1 MNMALSVTVRF
12 SGPGSYEVGG
22 VVESLRFEGIK
33 FARNTLGFMFRF
45 HEGTKNVTF
54 VGCTFEHADPD
65 VAAISVA
72 DNFTHPTGLALTFE
86 DCKFT
91 TTGPA
96 LAAAIQRDLSTKSTI
111 TFVNCEFRGGDGTT
125 GNGKLTFEGKL
136 GSTLAVSVEQVTR
149 GQIVP
154 PKTFDGVN
162 VGEAALIRSENVALT
177 LSNVDF
183 ASIAANAAVR
193 ATGSAAVDV
202 RNCRFNSVTGGG
214 LNILGPS
221 SVAIDGGSFVD
232 LSGFAVQV
240 DANPANLSSGNS
252 SLSVTNSE
260 FRNCRGRSVVL
271 TRGVVFSRIVVSGS
285 TFVESGD
292 INGVVDLT
300 SLPSRMSP
308 LFLIDK
314 CRFERCKGAQAID
327 VQGARLV
334 NVSSTVFVDNVVQV
348 SVQVR
353 APLTLDNVTFSN
365 SSTVADAYVETGDP
379 VIVRGVDASK
389 GIAPTILRTVG
400 GSVEVRGPAVSLLR
414 SIEFPDAQSTL
425 TLSAVT
431 ASLLLCNGATAAG
444 PLKHALN
451 NGAVTIGADA
461 MLTMYRG
468 VDCDAFSNAGGAIEN
483 NGALVLR
490 VTGSDG
496 FVINRTITGTG
507 SLKLGIRGSGS
518 NVGEVDRVT
527 FAKAPTF
534 SRVDVVVTLTS
545 VLTNG
550 TVIPLA
556 TFPAGSTFGN
566 LSSGVEQN
574 MTALTFKVIISCAVS
589 CNMGRCVAKDTCACN
604 DGFQDSEAGKCN
616 ARITQPTTSGERSL
630 SQVTSG
636 STTSGAQIVPD
647 TDAGSPSLPIEIIA
661 PAVAGGVLLLVVV
674 GVAICCIVRRRDAH
688 AQNASI
694 VKEESPYGVGMLSV
708 GNDYDQLAKKP
719 AYDVLPSP
727 DYVDLSKKPED
738 RYADPAIL
746 AQT

>member
-1 MNMALSVTVRF
+1 
-12 SGPGSYEVGG
+12 
-22 VVESLRFEGIK
+22 
-33 FARNTLGFMFRF
+33 
-45 HEGTKNVTF
+45 
-54 VGCTFEHADPD
+54 
-65 VAAISVA
+65 
-72 DNFTHPTGLALTFE
+72 
-86 DCKFT
+86 
-91 TTGPA
+91 
-96 LAAAIQRDLSTKSTI
+96 
-111 TFVNCEFRGGDGTT
+111 
-125 GNGKLTFEGKL
+125 
-136 GSTLAVSVEQVTR
+136 
-149 GQIVP
+149 
-154 PKTFDGVN
+154 
-162 VGEAALIRSENVALT
+162 
-177 LSNVDF
+177 
-183 ASIAANAAVR
+183 
-193 ATGSAAVDV
+193 
-202 RNCRFNSVTGGG
+202 
-214 LNILGPS
+214 
-221 SVAIDGGSFVD
+221 
-232 LSGFAVQV
+232 
-240 DANPANLSSGNS
+240 
-252 SLSVTNSE
+252 
-260 FRNCRGRSVVL
+260 
-271 TRGVVFSRIVVSGS
+271 
-285 TFVESGD
+285 
-292 INGVVDLT
+292 
-300 SLPSRMSP
+300 
-308 LFLIDK
+308 
-314 CRFERCKGAQAID
+314 

-348 SVQVR
+348 SVQAR

-574 MTALTFKVIISCAVS
+574 MTALTFKVIISCAAP
-589 CNMGRCVAKDTCACN
+589 CNMGRCVAKDTCTCN

-616 ARITQPTTSGERSL
+616 ARITQPTTTGEGSL

-636 STTSGAQIVPD
+636 STAPKAQIVPD
-647 TDAGSPSLPIEIIA
+647 TDTGAPSLPIEIIA
-661 PAVAGGVLLLVVV
+661 PAAAGGVLLIAIIVIIV
-674 GVAICCIVRRRDAH
+674 ICCVVRRKKQKASEAVPPVARGGGATMGSAGITYGALPSDRDRIA
-688 AQNASI
+688 AATGKEVVN
-694 VKEESPYGVGMLSV
+694 VEWEESEEP
-708 GNDYDQLAKKP
+708 
-719 AYDVLPSP
+719 
-727 DYVDLSKKPED
+727 
-738 RYADPAIL
+738 
-746 AQT
+746 